1 MKSNIFIPK
10 RINVGY
16 QNRSGTYTGK
26 LAYIIIMMKKA
37 FFAKKD
43 HGMVGVM
50 KIYQMMNS
58 ITNRLKALC

>member
-26 LAYIIIMMKKA
+26 LAYIIYYDEK
-37 FFAKKD
+37 
-43 HGMVGVM
+43 GTLYRLG
-50 KIYQMMNS
+50 Y
-58 ITNRLKALC
+58 NRCHAQAGR